1 MEIVGG
7 TFSLSRQESSLEA
20 FHTFIISLGSK
31 DRRTQKTLFLLL
43 NFFFFNFNWRLITL
57 QYCGGFCHTFT

>member
-20 FHTFIISLGSK
+20 FHTFIITLGSK
-31 DRRTQKTLFLLL
+31 DRTQKTLFLLL
-43 NFFFFNFNWRLITL
+43 NFFFLLFILI
-57 QYCGGFCHTFT
+57 GG

>member
-43 NFFFFNFNWRLITL
+43 NFFFLILT
-57 QYCGGFCHTFT
+57 GG